1 MPIRLLKTA
10 ARLTGLIVAVIVSL
24 WVYRA
29 YLARSL
35 PDLQIWHTYELESE
49 FRAGDFPEGI
59 SYQEYAALERRLF
72 DELDSVVYSSSSSQG
87 LFNRYNT
94 DSAAFPGAAGQRW
107 NRSFELGKEL
117 PAGGVLLIH
126 GASDSPYSTRALA
139 KLLNDAGLYVLSI
152 RLPGNGTI
160 PSGLRD
166 ANLNDWLAITRMGVK
181 HVRESIGPS
190 LPLYVAGYSVGGAL
204 AVDYTLDSIEHEEWE
219 TPDRLFLYTPAIGVS
234 PAARFS
240 SWDLALS
247 QFPIFEKFNWLSV
260 EPEFDPYKYNS
271 FAKSAG
277 QITYLL
283 TERLNRKLTNLADPS
298 LLPPIITFQS
308 LVDSTVRVPALLDN
322 LYARLPNNGSELVL
336 FDINRRH
343 DLEPFIDDTERDLV
357 NRLDNNPGNSFS
369 YTLVTNESGNSV
381 QMVARTRAQGATEFD
396 TVALNM
402 AWPRSVYSLSHV
414 SLLFEPDDR
423 WYGSTESEDFI
434 VLGTLAPR
442 GETAILT
449 APIGR
454 FMRLRYNPFFDYL
467 AERTLHF
474 CEACIVAGN

>member
-1 MPIRLLKTA
+1 MPIKLLKTA
-10 ARLTGLIVAVIVSL
+10 ARLTGLIVAVIASL

-29 YLARSL
+29 YLARGL
-35 PDLQIWHTYELESE
+35 PDLEIWHTYELESE
-49 FRAGDFPEGI
+49 FRAEDFPEGI

-72 DELDSVVYSSSSSQG
+72 DELDSVVYSATRSQE
-87 LFNRYNT
+87 LFSRYNI
-94 DSAAFPGAAGQRW
+94 DSDAFPGAAGQRW
-107 NRSFELGKEL
+107 NRSFELGKKL

-139 KLLNDAGLYVLSI
+139 KLFSDSGLYVLSI

-166 ANLNDWLAITRMGVK
+166 AKLDDWLAITRMGVK
-181 HVRESIGPS
+181 HVRESVGPN
-190 LPLYVAGYSVGGAL
+190 LPLYIAGYSVGGAL
-204 AVDYTLDSIEHEEWE
+204 AIDYALDSIEYEEWE

-247 QFPIFEKFNWLSV
+247 RFPIFEKFNWLSV

-271 FAKSAG
+271 FAKTAG
-277 QITYLL
+277 HITFLL
-283 TERLNRKLTNLADPS
+283 TQKLQKKLAKLQDLS
-298 LLPPIITFQS
+298 VLPPIITFQS
-308 LVDSTVRVPALLDN
+308 LVDSTVRVPALLDR

-336 FDINRRH
+336 FDINRKH

-357 NRLDNNPGNSFS
+357 NRLENDPTSSFS
-369 YTLVTNESGNSV
+369 YTLVTNESSDSFE
-381 QMVARTRAQGATEFD
+381 MAARTRAQGATEFD
-396 TVALNM
+396 SVVLDM
-402 AWPRSVYSLSHV
+402 EWPKSVYSLSHV
-414 SLLFEPDDR
+414 SLLFEPNDR
-423 WYGSTESEDFI
+423 WYGSTELEGF

-467 AERTLHF
+467 AERTLRF
-474 CEACIVAGN
+474 CEVCEAK